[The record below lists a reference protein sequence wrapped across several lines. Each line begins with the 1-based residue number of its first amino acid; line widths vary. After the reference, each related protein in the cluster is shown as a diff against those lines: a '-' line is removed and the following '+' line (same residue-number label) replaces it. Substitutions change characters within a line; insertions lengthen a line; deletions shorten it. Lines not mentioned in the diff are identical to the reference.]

1 MPIIANY
8 DLRTALANYD
18 TANALLRLA
27 RFDQTTTVTLS
38 TQAGHQRLSTDEAN
52 GAARSN
58 DVYAN
63 KGSLNWELDFLGRI
77 RRSVESQKSE
87 AAAKSS
93 DLQAM
98 QIALVSQVASS
109 YIDLR
114 AAQKMLRLS
123 KANADSQWEMLGI
136 VRGRLEA
143 GRGSTYDLSRA
154 EAQLDTTLSRIPQL
168 EAQVAVDRHRPAVL
182 AGLTPTALDARL
194 QNDADMTAVPIPSN
208 PPRWRRSSVDD
219 QMSPRPSSSSMQLMR
234 G

>member
-1 MPIIANY
+1 
-8 DLRTALANYD
+8 
-18 TANALLRLA
+18 
-27 RFDQTTTVTLS
+27 
-38 TQAGHQRLSTDEAN
+38 
-52 GAARSN
+52 
-58 DVYAN
+58 
-63 KGSLNWELDFLGRI
+63 LNWELDFLGRI
-77 RRSVESQKSE
+77 RRSVKSQKFE

-98 QIALVSQVASS
+98 QVAVVSQVASS

-123 KANADSQWEMLGI
+123 KANADSQRETLGI

-143 GRGSTYDLSRA
+143 GRGSTHDLSRA
-154 EAQLDTTLSRIPQL
+154 EVQLDTTLLRIPQL
-168 EAQVAVDRHRPAVL
+168 ETQVAVGRHRPAVL

-208 PPRWRRSSVDD
+208 PPRRRRSSVDD
-219 QMSPRPSSSSMQLMR
+219 QMSPRPSSSSMQLLR